1 MITWLSHVL
10 DRVFV
15 VVGAFLCSQIP
26 AFMQQYTQRL
36 GGHLSELNHQLVQ
49 LQKVA
54 KLSGKTLP
62 EYVAKFQASG
72 DLDFIRQG
80 ELMQQLIERQ
90 QVLTQ
95 ALTQLIHA
103 DTVQR
108 PLIFIRHLQI
118 DIAQGTMQS
127 FQPSLTFS
135 GEGLFYALLGV
146 LVGYGIYALFLR
158 AVALIGRMGRK
169 HQSCRL

>member
-1 MITWLSHVL
+1 MIAWLSHIL
-10 DRVFV
+10 DRVFAA
-15 VVGAFLCSQIP
+15 VGAFLFSQIP

-62 EYVAKFQASG
+62 DYVAKFLGSA
-72 DLDFIRQG
+72 DLDFVRQG

-90 QVLTQ
+90 QVLAQ
-95 ALTQLIHA
+95 AFTHLIHA
-103 DTVQR
+103 DAFQR
-108 PLIFIRHLQI
+108 PLFFIRYIQF
-118 DIAQGTMQS
+118 DIAKGTMQS

-135 GEGLFYALLGV
+135 EEGLFYALLGV
-146 LVGYGIYALFLR
+146 LAGYGIYALFLR
-158 AVALIGRMGRK
+158 AVTLIGRLGRK
-169 HQSCRL
+169 HQSCCL